1 MKIKS
6 TLNLFSLPPLMSFDY
21 EGDMDKI
28 IEFVANIDYRKSVD
42 NIKSDDCYILE
53 NPELSELKEFCLK
66 CVSEYTKQIVSSSHE
81 INIQQSWVNYNKPG
95 QQHRQHYHGNSIIS
109 GVFYIMSDQESGSPI
124 IFKSDLHKSNFS
136 ILLDQDLNRDTYN
149 PYRSSEYPYPSIPG
163 ELILF
168 SSMLSHY
175 VPENISD
182 KPRVS
187 LSFNTYPEVP
197 FGSEIGLTK
206 VK

>member
-42 NIKSDDCYILE
+42 NIKSEDSYILE
-53 NPELSELKEFCLK
+53 NAELSELKEFCLK
-66 CVSEYTKQIVSSSHE
+66 CVSEYTKQIISSSHE

-136 ILLDQDLNRDTYN
+136 ILLDQNLNRDIYN
-149 PYRSSEYPYPSIPG
+149 PYRSSEYPYPSVPG

-175 VPENISD
+175 VPQNISD